1 MDTEMELNIEAQDVA
16 YTVALRDFP
25 EELPER
31 RRIEAESRYAR
42 ELERVF
48 RSPLEV
54 VTALRAIGNLED
66 APPDEVSAA
75 DLDLLRRWGKAST
88 AARQAGFR
96 DLGEAD
102 GAYFDVRVVH

>member
-1 MDTEMELNIEAQDVA
+1 MDLDTAEVA

-48 RSPLEV
+48 RSPQEV
-54 VTALRAIGNLED
+54 VSALRAISNLED
-66 APPDEVSAA
+66 APPDEVSPA
-75 DLDLLRRWGKAST
+75 DLELLRQWGKASS

-96 DLGEAD
+96 DLGEAE

>member
-1 MDTEMELNIEAQDVA
+1 MEMEVMDAA

-48 RSPLEV
+48 RSPGHV
-54 VTALRAIGNLED
+54 VTALRAIGQLED
-66 APPDEVSAA
+66 AAPDEVSAS
-75 DLDLLRRWGKAST
+75 DLELLRQWGKAST

-102 GAYFDVRVVH
+102 GAYFDVRIVH

>member
-1 MDTEMELNIEAQDVA
+1 MEMETMDIA

-31 RRIEAESRYAR
+31 RRNEAESRYAR

-48 RSPLEV
+48 RSPQEV
-54 VTALRAIGNLED
+54 VNALRAIGNLED
-66 APPDEVSAA
+66 APPDEVSEA
-75 DLDLLRRWGKAST
+75 DLDLLRRWGKASN